1 MTRQPTLHVISAG
14 AARGLVRALA
24 PDFEAAHKVRIEG
37 TFGAV
42 GAMRERLEAGAP
54 CDVLVLTAALIDAMA
69 ARGRLLAGSV
79 APLGAVR
86 TGVAVP
92 AGDPLPDVHDAAA
105 LAAAL
110 CAASVIHFP
119 DPARATAGIHFMRVI
134 ERLGLAA
141 RLAPRLRTFANGAEA
156 MAALATLPG
165 SRALG
170 CTQVTEILYTP
181 GVALAAPLPPQFE
194 LATVYT
200 AAVPEAAAHPGLGRE
215 FVRALT
221 GVAGAAPRV
230 AGGFEPLA

>member
-105 LAAAL
+105 LAGGGLAPT
-110 CAASVIHFP
+110 VVPINR
-119 DPARATAGIHFMRVI
+119 PARAPGGVPVI
-134 ERLGLAA
+134 
-141 RLAPRLRTFANGAEA
+141 
-156 MAALATLPG
+156 
-165 SRALG
+165 
-170 CTQVTEILYTP
+170 
-181 GVALAAPLPPQFE
+181 
-194 LATVYT
+194 
-200 AAVPEAAAHPGLGRE
+200 
-215 FVRALT
+215 
-221 GVAGAAPRV
+221 
-230 AGGFEPLA
+230 GG